1 MSETPE
7 QRPVD
12 PADELTG
19 EGPSRDERAEML
31 DPAHEKDL
39 WHGRESWKAAY
50 PPLALVILATIAAA
64 VAAKLIWP
72 ALWYP
77 VWWVLLAGAAVAVFI
92 LLRGGWKVAS
102 SSYRITTQ
110 RLFIRRGVL
119 SQSVDQTELL
129 RVDDVKMR
137 QSLLQRILNI
147 GNIEVISSDRTDEH
161 LKITNVAEPAQ
172 VTEHIRRHT
181 RMLQRRTLFMEQL

>member
-1 MSETPE
+1 MSETSE

-12 PADELTG
+12 PASELTG
-19 EGPSRDERAEML
+19 EGSSHDERAEML
-31 DPAHEKDL
+31 DPSQEKDL

-64 VAAKLIWP
+64 VASKLIWP
-72 ALWYP
+72 ATWYP
-77 VWWVLLAGAAVAVFI
+77 VGWVLLAGLLVAVFV
-92 LLRGGWKVAS
+92 LFRGGWKVAS

-137 QSLLQRILNI
+137 QSLLQRVLNI
-147 GNIEVISSDRTDEH
+147 GDIEVISSDRTDAH
-161 LKITNVAEPAQ
+161 IKITNVADPAQ
-172 VTEHIRRHT
+172 VTEYIRRHT